1 MKNRFQKSLGAAA
14 VIGSLVMTSVSQA
27 KPYEAQMSLEPHVEA
42 TLIVK
47 FVNGAN
53 TEQRGSVR
61 AIAGAV
67 NSEQISPLD
76 SNTVII
82 KLPSEEVLQKVMEA
96 LNRNPNVEFAE
107 PDYIVQSNDVSNDTY
122 LLDNSLWGMQ
132 NGPGG
137 SNAVGAWVTNTG
149 SRSVAVGIIDEGIQ
163 LTHPELAANMWINS
177 LEIPKNKKDDDRNG
191 YVDDVNGWDFA
202 NNDNTIYDG
211 GLINP
216 TVDKHGTHVA
226 GTIGA
231 VGGNG
236 AGVAGVNWNVTMI
249 SAKFLGRS
257 GGTLSNAVRALD
269 YLTALKTRSQSPV
282 SIIATNNSWGGGAY
296 SQALLDAINRGG
308 DAGIFFVAA
317 AGNSTNNNDATA
329 SYPSNYVC
337 ATPTRSTD
345 CVIAVAAIDVNG
357 GLASFSSYGNTTVDI
372 GAPGVGIKSTM
383 APNTYDVYSG
393 TSMAT
398 PHVTG
403 AIALFASK
411 CPVATMTWMRTALLD
426 SGTATTSLAGKSV
439 TGKRLNVGGLLT
451 GNCN

>member
-1 MKNRFQKSLGAAA
+1 MVLVTAFLGVLA
-14 VIGSLVMTSVSQA
+14 SNSTTQA
-27 KPYEAQMSLEPHVEA
+27 QSSDKQQLLEPHVEA

-47 FVNGAN
+47 FVSGAGV
-53 TEQRGSVR
+53 EQRRSVR
-61 AIAGAV
+61 AIAGAI
-67 NSEQISPLD
+67 NSEPISPLD

-96 LNRNPNVEFAE
+96 LNHNPNVEFAE
-107 PDYIVQSNDVSNDTY
+107 PDYIVQSNDVSNDPY
-122 LLDNSLWGMQ
+122 LLNNSLWGMQ

-177 LEIPKNKKDDDRNG
+177 LEIPKNKRDDDKNG
-191 YVDDVNGWDFA
+191 YIDDVNGWDFA

-249 SAKFLGRS
+249 SAKFLGRN
-257 GGTLSNAVRALD
+257 GGTLSNAVKALD

-308 DAGIFFVAA
+308 NAGIFFVAA
-317 AGNSTNNNDATA
+317 AGNSTNNNDIAA
-329 SYPSNYVC
+329 SYPSNYDC
-337 ATPTRSTD
+337 ATATRLTD
-345 CVIAVAAIDVNG
+345 CVIAVAAIDIDG
-357 GLASFSSYGNTTVDI
+357 SLAYFSSYGNSTVDI
-372 GAPGVGIKSTM
+372 GAPGVGIWSTM
-383 APNTYDVYSG
+383 APNTYEAYSG

-403 AIALFASK
+403 ALALFASK
-411 CPVATMTWMRTALLD
+411 CPVATMMWMRTALLT
-426 SGTATTSLAGKSV
+426 SAVATTSLVGKSV
-439 TGKRLNVGGLLT
+439 TGKRLSVGGLLA
-451 GNCN
+451 GNCS